1 MIRNKI
7 VPTLLAVAMTA
18 LLSACNPADNDPA
31 TGTAGTTPA
40 DTTAADPAATTGTPP
55 ATDSTAGTAGT
66 TGMPDSTAATTTQ
79 ADASA
84 AAAGTATT
92 TPGTPVML
100 NCTDNTRLS
109 VTYSDQ
115 PDQATVAVNGGAPV
129 TLAGQGAGTGIAF
142 SGNGYEL
149 RGQGT
154 NVTWTAPGGTAV
166 TCTQTAP

>member
-1 MIRNKI
+1 MTRNKI

-18 LLSACNPADNDPA
+18 LLSACDPVDNDPA
-31 TGTAGTTPA
+31 TTGTVGTTPA
-40 DTTAADPAATTGTPP
+40 DTTTADPAATTGTTP
-55 ATDSTAGTAGT
+55 ATDST
-66 TGMPDSTAATTTQ
+66 MATTTQ

-84 AAAGTATT
+84 AAGTTSAT
-92 TPGTPVML
+92 TPGTSVML

-115 PDQATVAVNGGAPV
+115 PDQATIAVNGGAPV